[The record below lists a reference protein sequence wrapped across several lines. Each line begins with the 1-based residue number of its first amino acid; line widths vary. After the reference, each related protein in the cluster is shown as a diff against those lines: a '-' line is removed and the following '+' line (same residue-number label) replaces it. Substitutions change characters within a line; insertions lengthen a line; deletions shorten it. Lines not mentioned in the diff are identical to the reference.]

1 LATTI
6 CGSGAFTLI
15 FFGERILLI
24 WTGNAELSTQI
35 FPLLQIMAIGTF
47 FNCLMHVPHNLQL
60 AYGWSSL
67 AAKVNL
73 FAVLFLV
80 PAIVWFAPIYGS
92 MGAAIIWAIFN
103 IGNLVILSTLMFRK
117 ILVSE
122 KYSWLFKDIL
132 IPGIAGIT
140 TVLLFFYLK
149 PVFDSKVVES
159 AYITFSAGITALTS
173 TLFSNELRNYAQN
186 NWLKK

>member
-1 LATTI
+1 
-6 CGSGAFTLI
+6 
-15 FFGERILLI
+15 
-24 WTGNAELSTQI
+24 
-35 FPLLQIMAIGTF
+35 
-47 FNCLMHVPHNLQL
+47 
-60 AYGWSSL
+60 
-67 AAKVNL
+67 
-73 FAVLFLV
+73 
-80 PAIVWFAPIYGS
+80 
-92 MGAAIIWAIFN
+92 
-103 IGNLVILSTLMFRK
+103 
-117 ILVSE
+117 
-122 KYSWLFKDIL
+122 LFKDIL